1 MARSHVRQLLLQRLK
16 VLLRLPIP
24 DAVGREEQ
32 INLLERALV
41 RLGVQR
47 PNHGDRDSVACG
59 EDVERLLAER
69 VEHYGAEECEPA
81 VANGPA
87 DDAPGIALCAHFEGE
102 DLGGVEPRDGEPG
115 RAEDGR
121 EDEDHGDGGVSV

>member
-1 MARSHVRQLLLQRLK
+1 MARSHERQLLLQRLE

-47 PNHGDRDSVACG
+47 PNHGNGDGVACS
-59 EDVERLLAER
+59 EDVERLLAEG
-69 VEHYGAEECEPA
+69 VEHDGAEECEPA
-81 VANGPA
+81 VADGPA
-87 DDAPGIALCAHFEGE
+87 DDAPSVALCAHFEGE
-102 DLGGVEPRDGEPG
+102 DLGRVEPWDCEPG
-115 RAEDGR
+115 CAEDGR
-121 EDEDHGDGGVSV
+121 EDEDHGDCCVSV